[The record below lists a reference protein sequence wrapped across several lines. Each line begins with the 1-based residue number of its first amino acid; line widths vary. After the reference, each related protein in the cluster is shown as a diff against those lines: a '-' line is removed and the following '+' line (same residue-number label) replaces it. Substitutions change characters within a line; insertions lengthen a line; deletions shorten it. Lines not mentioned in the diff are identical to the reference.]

1 MSRFRLSA
9 SSNVLALLC
18 AMYFITYVDR
28 VNVASAAGAFKAE
41 LGLSNTQL
49 GLAFSAFGYPYL
61 LFQVIG
67 GWFGDRFGARWTLTI
82 CGIVWATATIMTG
95 LVGGL
100 YTLLAARVLLG
111 LGEGATFP
119 VATRAMSSWLP
130 PGKSGFA
137 QGITHASARIG
148 NALTPPLVVALIA
161 LVSWRGSFV
170 AIGIL
175 SLGWALIWAW
185 YFRDDPRSHAGVRAA
200 ELTGL
205 PTPRARGAHH
215 PVPWARLTRRMAPVI
230 FVYFCYGWTLW
241 TFLSWVPQ
249 FMLHNYDLDLKNSA
263 LFASLV
269 FAGGVVGDALGGIV
283 SDWLLR
289 RTGNLKRARRDLVIA
304 GMAGSLLCSVPIL
317 FPRSPLVAALC
328 LSGTFFFAELTIG
341 PMWAIPMDIA
351 PAHSGTASGLM
362 NTGSALAAILSPLVF
377 GVVIDHTGNWTLP
390 FVGTMGLMMVGV
402 VAAFAMRPDQGF
414 TTEPEM
420 TGRLTQRAGERVR
433 L

>member
-1 MSRFRLSA
+1 MSRFRFSA
-9 SSNVLALLC
+9 SSNVLVLLC

-28 VNVASAAGAFKAE
+28 VNVASAAGAFKSE

-49 GLAFSAFGYPYL
+49 GLVFSAFAYPYL

-82 CGIVWATATIMTG
+82 CGIVWAIATILTG
-95 LVGGL
+95 LVDGL

-119 VATRAMSSWLP
+119 VATRAMASWLP
-130 PGKSGFA
+130 GGKAGFA

-161 LVSWRGSFV
+161 VISWRGSFV
-170 AIGIL
+170 VVGLI
-175 SLGWALIWAW
+175 SLAWALLWAW
-185 YFRDDPRSHAGVRAA
+185 YFRDDPRSHAGVREG
-200 ELTGL
+200 ELDGL
-205 PTPRARGAHH
+205 ATPRARGVRHV
-215 PVPWARLTRRMAPVI
+215 VPWAKLTKRMAPVI

-249 FMLHNYDLDLKNSA
+249 FMLHNYNLDLKNSA

-283 SDWLLR
+283 SDRLLR
-289 RTGNLKRARRDLVIA
+289 RTGNLRWARRNLVIF

-317 FPRSPLVAALC
+317 FVHSPLAAALC

-351 PAHSGTASGLM
+351 PAYSGTASGLM

-377 GVVIDHTGNWTLP
+377 GVVIDRTGNWTLP
-390 FVGTMGLMMVGV
+390 FVGTMVLMLLGV
-402 VAAFAMRPDQGF
+402 IAAFAMRPDQGF
-414 TTEPEM
+414 AVAPVKP
-420 TGRLTQRAGERVR
+420 ERVEV
-433 L
+433 